1 MNTRQ
6 TAALQHRNPD
16 VDAENCFYDHAN
28 CLHEGPNVSHK
39 RKPWYE
45 RWWVITLQ
53 LLVIAAAIL
62 CCMNEVGCFDR

>member
-6 TAALQHRNPD
+6 TDAFQHRNPD

-39 RKPWYE
+39 RKPLRE
-45 RWWVITLQ
+45 RWWFILAEWAVCVAA
-53 LLVIAAAIL
+53 LLIIL
-62 CCMNEVGCFDR
+62 HEQGIFDR